1 MLFLREGIGGV
12 DRKYWVPALER
23 ADSILMAI
31 SRKPGEYKM
40 TDLCEATGINK
51 SSMFSLLRTM
61 EALNW
66 VIRDEKEA
74 YALGAGMAYLNTV
87 FNESHKQ
94 NYNLVEQFLQA
105 SMESVKAVGETFQLS
120 VLDRS
125 EIIYLAKQEGPS
137 LVKLESSPG
146 MRFPAHATAMGKM
159 LLALLPPEELEQR
172 YVDRSLPPVTVHTV
186 TDWNEFTVK
195 MAEIRS
201 NGYAV
206 DHEEIIQGICCV
218 AAPVMDASGRAVAAV
233 STSMMR
239 HAYLDKQDA
248 AIQEVLRLG
257 KRLSQA

>member
-1 MLFLREGIGGV
+1 M

-23 ADSILMAI
+23 ADLILTAI
-31 SRKPGEYKM
+31 SRSPGEYKM
-40 TDLCEATGINK
+40 TDLCEATAINK

-66 VIRDEKEA
+66 VSRDEKEA
-74 YALGAGMAYLNTV
+74 YALGAGVAYLNTV

-94 NYNLVEQFLQA
+94 NYNMVQQFLQV
-105 SMESVKAVGETFQLS
+105 SMESVKAIGETFQLS
-120 VLDRS
+120 VLDRN

-159 LLALLPPEELEQR
+159 MLALLPPEELDKR
-172 YVDRSLPPVTVHTV
+172 YPGGILSPVTSHTV
-186 TDWNEFTVK
+186 TEWKKFTSQ

-201 NGYAV
+201 NEYAV
-206 DHEEIIQGICCV
+206 DDEEIIQGICCV
-218 AAPVMDASGRAVAAV
+218 AAPIIDASGRVVAAV

-239 HAYLDKQDA
+239 HAYLDKKDS
-248 AIQEVLRLG
+248 AIQEVIRLG
-257 KRLSQA
+257 KKLSLA

>member
-1 MLFLREGIGGV
+1 MLFLREGIEGV

-23 ADSILMAI
+23 ADLILTAI

-40 TDLCEATGINK
+40 TDLCEATAINK

-66 VIRDEKEA
+66 VSRDEKEA
-74 YALGAGMAYLNTV
+74 YALGAGVAYLNTV

-94 NYNLVEQFLQA
+94 NYNLVEQFLQE
-105 SMESVKAVGETFQLS
+105 SMESVKTIGETFQLS

-146 MRFPAHATAMGKM
+146 MRFPAHATAMGKI
-159 LLALLPPEELEQR
+159 LLALLPPEELDKR
-172 YVDRSLPPVTVHTV
+172 YPDRLLTRATSRTV
-186 TDWNEFTVK
+186 TDWKEFTAT
-195 MAEIRS
+195 MAAIRS

-206 DHEEIIQGICCV
+206 DDEEIIQGICCV
-218 AAPVMDASGRAVAAV
+218 AAPITDASGRAVAAV

-248 AIQEVLRLG
+248 ALQEVIRLG
-257 KRLSQA
+257 KKLSLA